1 MSTAASLAR
10 WTARVEAFID
20 AVGHLTL
27 WIALGMIALVAT
39 NVVLRYTLS
48 LGSVWAQELEW
59 HLLAALILLG
69 MCHAMQRG
77 DNVRVDVFYAGY
89 SPQRKF
95 IVDLVSLVLL
105 LAVSLLFIKLTIPYV
120 MQSHAIDE
128 RSADPGGI
136 PHRWVIKS
144 FIPLGFALLAV
155 QTAAALVRRV
165 LVERQAQA

>member
-1 MSTAASLAR
+1 MSTAPPLAR

-48 LGSVWAQELEW
+48 FGSVWAQELEW

-69 MCHAMQRG
+69 MSYALQRG
-77 DNVRVDVFYAGY
+77 DNVRVDVFYASY

-95 IVDLVSLVLL
+95 IVDFVSLALL
-105 LAVSLLFIKLTIPYV
+105 LMVSLLFIKLTIPYV
-120 MQSHAIDE
+120 MQSYAIAE
-128 RSADPGGI
+128 RSPDPGGI
-136 PHRWVIKS
+136 PHRWVIKA
-144 FIPLGFALLAV
+144 FIPLGFALVAL
-155 QTAAALVRRV
+155 QTAAAMIRRV
-165 LVERQAQA
+165 MVERDRV